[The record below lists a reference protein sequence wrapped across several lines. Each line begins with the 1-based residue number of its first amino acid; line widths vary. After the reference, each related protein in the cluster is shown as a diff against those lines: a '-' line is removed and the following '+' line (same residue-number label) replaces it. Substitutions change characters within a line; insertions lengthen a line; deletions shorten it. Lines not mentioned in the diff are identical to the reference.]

1 MVEIAEAHEDG
12 DHNYFLAQQYVLD
25 AAFSSCL
32 FTSTKTALSCRES
45 PLKETLIIEL
55 IFIISTL

>member
-45 PLKETLIIEL
+45 PLKETH
-55 IFIISTL
+55 